1 MEMFCGISL
10 FLSTLTQSSTENMSL
25 IHPTVSSQRIV
36 FTAETLQKSVDI
48 KKWVCALEKSQ
59 RVPEIS
65 VFILLL
71 VAKET
76 DQI

>member
-10 FLSTLTQSSTENMSL
+10 FLSTLTQSSTENM

-59 RVPEIS
+59 RVQEVS